1 MTMMIVSW
9 GWLQKLTGLARSREG
24 AVLVELG
31 LLLPIFAGM
40 IIPLADLGMG
50 AYNQMQLETAV
61 QAGANSALTN
71 GYNPNTITTTVDANG
86 ASLSSLTITTMS
98 QQCGCAKSDGTIV
111 YSSTES
117 PPSCNPPCP
126 AGGVGVIG
134 TYVTVAATAQ
144 FNSLFTYPGIPNPL
158 TLSAQSIIR
167 IQ

>member
-117 PPSCNPPCP
+117 PPSCN
-126 AGGVGVIG
+126 
-134 TYVTVAATAQ
+134 
-144 FNSLFTYPGIPNPL
+144 
-158 TLSAQSIIR
+158 
-167 IQ
+167 